1 MILLID
7 VGNTT
12 INLALSSNNKI
23 LKTAM
28 INTNLN
34 KTADEYY
41 IDLNI
46 LFELTTIKDII
57 ISSVVP
63 IITKELVDLSKK
75 HLKIDP
81 LVIQQ
86 KVKTGVNVLTDN
98 PREVGSDL
106 IAVAAALVQNNK
118 SYLIIDLGTATKY
131 IYLKNNAI
139 TGVIITPGVEV
150 SIKALVGNTAL
161 LPNIDILVPKKV
173 LGSNTIECMQSGVT
187 YGTAAQVDGL
197 IDMIKAEVKEDFE
210 IVTTGG
216 LAKII
221 NPLIR
226 HEIIDNPLL
235 IFEGLIKIYN
245 LNR

>member
-12 INLALSSNNKI
+12 INLALSNNNKI

>member
-12 INLALSSNNKI
+12 INMALSQNNRI

-63 IITKELVDLSKK
+63 IVTKELVDLSKK
-75 HLKIDP
+75 HFKIDP

-98 PREVGSDL
+98 PREVGADL

-131 IYLKNNAI
+131 IYVKNNAI

-161 LPNIDILVPKKV
+161 LPNIDILVPRKV

-197 IDMIKAEVKEDFE
+197 IDMVKAEVKEDFE

-216 LAKII
+216 LAKVI

-235 IFEGLIKIYN
+235 IFEGLLKIYN

>member
-12 INLALSSNNKI
+12 INLALSNNNKI

-63 IITKELVDLSKK
+63 IVTKELYDLSNK

-81 LVIQQ
+81 LIIQQ

-98 PREVGSDL
+98 PREVGADL
-106 IAVAAALVQNNK
+106 IAVAAALVSNNK
-118 SYLIIDLGTATKY
+118 SSLIIDLGTATKY
-131 IYLKNNAI
+131 IYVKNNAI

-161 LPNIDILVPKKV
+161 LPNIDILVPNKV
-173 LGSNTIECMQSGVT
+173 LGRNTIECMQSGVT

-216 LAKII
+216 LSKII
-221 NPLIR
+221 NPLIK

>member
-1 MILLID
+1 MVLLID

-12 INLALSSNNKI
+12 INLALSNNNKI

-63 IITKELVDLSKK
+63 IVTKELYDLSNK

-81 LVIQQ
+81 LIIQQ

-98 PREVGSDL
+98 PREVGADL
-106 IAVAAALVQNNK
+106 IAIAAALLRNTK
-118 SYLIIDLGTATKY
+118 SSLIIDLGTATKY
-131 IYLKNNAI
+131 LYVKNNAC
-139 TGVIITPGVEV
+139 TGVIVTHGVEV
-150 SIKALVGNTAL
+150 ALEA
-161 LPNIDILVPKKV
+161 
-173 LGSNTIECMQSGVT
+173 
-187 YGTAAQVDGL
+187 
-197 IDMIKAEVKEDFE
+197 
-210 IVTTGG
+210 
-216 LAKII
+216 
-221 NPLIR
+221 
-226 HEIIDNPLL
+226 
-235 IFEGLIKIYN
+235 
-245 LNR
+245 

>member
-12 INLALSSNNKI
+12 INMALSQNNRI

-41 IDLNI
+41 INLNI
-46 LFELTTIKDII
+46 LFELTKIKDII

-63 IITKELVDLSKK
+63 IVTKELVDLSKK
-75 HLKIDP
+75 HFKIDP

-98 PREVGSDL
+98 PREVGADL

-131 IYLKNNAI
+131 IYVKNNAI

-161 LPNIDILVPKKV
+161 LPNIDILVPRKV

-197 IDMIKAEVKEDFE
+197 IDTVKAEVKEDFE

-216 LAKII
+216 LAKVI

-235 IFEGLIKIYN
+235 IFEGLLKIYN